1 MFELCLEQRSEQVL
15 RILGDYVSVFLILT
29 NCNILVNRSN
39 IQLQSDES
47 DRILIVCLAADLS
60 QSNLQGIHNKSN

>member
-47 DRILIVCLAADLS
+47 RPNTDSLFSSWLEPKQLTRYT
-60 QSNLQGIHNKSN
+60 Q